1 MSTENFTPTAYTVR
15 DPGNGK
21 ERRYEGDHWLL
32 TISRAE
38 QALRELVESYP
49 TLTTAIV
56 PDHFV
61 QEYCRRC
68 DSASWSGSYGP
79 GDGAPA
85 EIMLKLLER
94 SAKQGHTNFLDGK
107 A

>member
-1 MSTENFTPTAYTVR
+1 MSVIIPTAYTVK

-21 ERRYEGDHWLL
+21 ERRYEGDNWKYR
-32 TISRAE
+32 IEEAKRMWE
-38 QALRELVESYP
+38 VLVDSYP
-49 TLTTAIV
+49 SLTLAVV

-94 SAKQGHTNFLDGK
+94 SAKQGHTNCLDGK

>member
-1 MSTENFTPTAYTVR
+1 MSAIIPTAYTVR

-38 QALRELVESYP
+38 QMWSALVESYP
-49 TLTTAIV
+49 ALTSAIV

-61 QEYCRRC
+61 QEYCRCC

-85 EIMLKLLER
+85 EIMLKLLETAAGR
-94 SAKQGHTNFLDGK
+94 GDLNFIDGK
-107 A
+107 V